1 MSFDRGR
8 IERQHDGIFAGLG
21 QGFKDYAPSSALGP
35 TIEAIVDRRVRPV
48 FRWTIAPS
56 RTRLQHVND
65 AADDATIIV
74 PIRSGQ
80 SRRQVRF
87 YPRPLLI
94 VQPKQAA
101 THLSSPNQ
109 NMRTRESRGANQVQT
124 LVLLCCLS
132 RRRCFHHFRY
142 WMGLRSRAVAQ
153 PDRALARFDRPG

>member
-8 IERQHDGIFAGLG
+8 VERKRNGIFAGLG
-21 QGFKDYAPSSALGP
+21 QRFKDRAPSSALCP

-48 FRWTIAPS
+48 FRWTIAPP

-65 AADDATIIV
+65 AADDAPIVV

-94 VQPKQAA
+94 IDADDRDRDEHHRQRPSNGSNREVAWSVLVSAIICVDFPVLQAQY
-101 THLSSPNQ
+101 P
-109 NMRTRESRGANQVQT
+109 
-124 LVLLCCLS
+124 
-132 RRRCFHHFRY
+132 
-142 WMGLRSRAVAQ
+142 SRASDEGQ
-153 PDRALARFDRPG
+153 PTRGKA

>member
-8 IERQHDGIFAGLG
+8 VERKRNGIFAGLG
-21 QGFKDYAPSSALGP
+21 QRFKDRAPSSALCP

-48 FRWTIAPS
+48 FRWTIAPP

-65 AADDATIIV
+65 AADDAPIVV

-94 VQPKQAA
+94 IQPKQAA

-109 NMRTRESRGANQVQT
+109 NMRTRESRGAN
-124 LVLLCCLS
+124 
-132 RRRCFHHFRY
+132 
-142 WMGLRSRAVAQ
+142 
-153 PDRALARFDRPG
+153 